1 MRKKYI
7 PAHAEK
13 NSKISRKK
21 AIISAIA
28 VALSLCALMTG
39 MFVAKYLNE
48 RSSDNLV
55 IAKNFY
61 FTSNLLDGKEHTLAP
76 GSTSVT
82 FTLGNHEDDLRYSE
96 VDIDYTVTVQRVQE
110 ATGSGGDTGTNNTG
124 ASATGTNDTGIPEN
138 GSVQDAAGTPQN
150 ASVQNAEG
158 KLTKGSV
165 QDKEVTVS
173 DLQPGTYIITA
184 VGKGGYS
191 TVSEEGDSNVGKG
204 GYSKTLTATIVIP
217 PKETRLY
224 YYIDPSA
231 GEYTLLTVWNE
242 GDIKGDVT
250 ISYTGI
256 PDNTN
261 PDMTD
266 WKTGESGKEVTVEP
280 HQSKVFR
287 FFGETNITVTGATF
301 KEPR

>member
-21 AIISAIA
+21 VIISAIA
-28 VALSLCALMTG
+28 VVLSLCALMTG

-110 ATGSGGDTGTNNTG
+110 ATDSDGDTGTNNTG

-138 GSVQDAAGTPQN
+138 GNGQGAAETPENGIVQDAAETPENGDAQDAAGTPENGGAQDAAETPEN
-150 ASVQNAEG
+150 ASVQDAEG
-158 KLTKGSV
+158 TLTHGSV
-165 QDKEVTVS
+165 QDAEVTVS

-184 VGKGGYS
+184 VGKEKAPAASEQGYS
-191 TVSEEGDSNVGKG
+191 KIGEG
-204 GYSKTLTATIVIP
+204 GYSKTLTATIVVP

-224 YYIDPSA
+224 YYIDP
-231 GEYTLLTVWNE
+231 V
-242 GDIKGDVT
+242 
-250 ISYTGI
+250 SYTHLDVYKRQGI
-256 PDNTN
+256 AFSDRCRSA
-261 PDMTD
+261 
-266 WKTGESGKEVTVEP
+266 ESSCT
-280 HQSKVFR
+280 R
-287 FFGETNITVTGATF
+287 T
-301 KEPR
+301 